1 MDGIILFF
9 VGAASGIAIVTLM
22 NNSKKGR
29 EGAKGKLFSLELI
42 SSNCQTEISL
52 IPPLPI
58 HQSKQSL

>member
-29 EGAKGKLFSLELI
+29 EGAKGITEEYTT
-42 SSNCQTEISL
+42 SS
-52 IPPLPI
+52 
-58 HQSKQSL
+58 